1 MDTNMKYALQSDKIP
16 TRYLNQ
22 LDNSKTPEEKLMEA
36 HQQMIEDFTAEPEDE
51 MEVRIITYTKRK

>member
-1 MDTNMKYALQSDKIP
+1 MDANMKYALQSDKIP

-36 HQQMIEDFTAEPEDE
+36 HKQMIEDFTAEPEDE

>member
-1 MDTNMKYALQSDKIP
+1 MDINMKYALQSDKIP
-16 TRYLNQ
+16 PRYLNQ

>member
-1 MDTNMKYALQSDKIP
+1 MDINMKYALQSDKIP

-22 LDNSKTPEEKLMEA
+22 LDNSKTPEKKLMEA